1 MYLVIS
7 ILMTIYNM
15 EATKATEVM
24 LEIHNN
30 GIGLAGIYSLELAEL
45 KAEQTTS
52 IARGLKYPLTVSI
65 EPA

>member
-1 MYLVIS
+1 
-7 ILMTIYNM
+7 M